1 MARSSR
7 PKGMGTPEGGTTGAP
22 EGGSVG
28 GAGAPPG
35 PAPRADSA
43 RRRLRPGVG
52 VASFVAGG
60 LAVTLASVP
69 IVLGLMV
76 VGSAERPT
84 TVFEQCEHE
93 DLTATG
99 PDGGP
104 VRTGLCVQHALRDP
118 ILGVHLDQLRLVVR
132 QEDGTEIPR
141 AVTYGWPLRRDAQ
154 PEVVFGSDTV
164 TVSDGHVTATFPR
177 VSAED
182 LG

>member
-7 PKGMGTPEGGTTGAP
+7 PKGVGTPEGGTTGAP

-28 GAGAPPG
+28 GVGAPPG

-104 VRTGLCVQHALRDP
+104 VRHGQCVQRVVRDP
-118 ILGVHLDQLRLVVR
+118 VLGEPVDELRLVVR
-132 QEDGTEIPR
+132 DENGTSNPR
-141 AVTYGWPLRRDAQ
+141 GRILTWPLARDAE
-154 PEVVFGSDTV
+154 PEVTFGKDAV
-164 TVSDGHVTATFPR
+164 TVSDGHVTVAVPPLH
-177 VSAED
+177 SED
-182 LG
+182 VW